1 MCQGW
6 SKIVALYSYEVI
18 NTRERE
24 REWYV
29 YNCKHILLDNIS
41 CECM

>member
-18 NTRERE
+18 KTRESS
-24 REWYV
+24 V

-41 CECM
+41 RECM